1 MKSVTEILTIKLYYI
16 DYKTPQKQASPVG
29 VIAPDG
35 ANDVRCY
42 SMTRPA
48 VLTYM
53 STASDASRRL
63 RTPAGRPTLA
73 PSFPLV
79 VKNLQKLDMETE
91 CLV

>member
-1 MKSVTEILTIKLYYI
+1 
-16 DYKTPQKQASPVG
+16 
-29 VIAPDG
+29 
-35 ANDVRCY
+35 
-42 SMTRPA
+42 MTRPA

-53 STASDASRRL
+53 STASDASRRH
-63 RTPAGRPTLA
+63 RTPAERPTLA

>member
-35 ANDVRCY
+35 ANVRCY

-53 STASDASRRL
+53 STASNARRRH

>member
-1 MKSVTEILTIKLYYI
+1 
-16 DYKTPQKQASPVG
+16 
-29 VIAPDG
+29 
-35 ANDVRCY
+35 
-42 SMTRPA
+42 MTRPA

-53 STASDASRRL
+53 STASNARRRR

-79 VKNLQKLDMETE
+79 VKNLQKLNMETE